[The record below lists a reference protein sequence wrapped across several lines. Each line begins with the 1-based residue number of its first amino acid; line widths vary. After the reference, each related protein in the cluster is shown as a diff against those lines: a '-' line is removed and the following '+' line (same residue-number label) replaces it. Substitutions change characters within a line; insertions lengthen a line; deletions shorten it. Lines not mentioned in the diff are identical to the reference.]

1 MYLLSF
7 SFFFLRQIDSSVSGL
22 LTLLWNSLN
31 FQTLQIKAP
40 SEHIMCRITTGRWNK
55 FCSSQRPSSISLQF
69 FFYIL
74 FSLLSDFSLLCMPS
88 HCEPSFLLL
97 GSDTDLTGG
106 PCHSSV
112 HISYFLFAFSCSG
125 VACFVHRVPLSSLY
139 NWSYNFARNETTL
152 VVCSFYLHKCKD

>member
-7 SFFFLRQIDSSVSGL
+7 SFFFATNRFLGFRLAHFVVEQPELSDSSDKSTLWAHYVSDHYREMK
-22 LTLLWNSLN
+22 
-31 FQTLQIKAP
+31 QILFISAP
-40 SEHIMCRITTGRWNK
+40 VFHLPAT
-55 FCSSQRPSSISLQF
+55 F

-139 NWSYNFARNETTL
+139 NWSYNFARNETTM
-152 VVCSFYLHKCKD
+152 VVCSFYLHNKV